1 MHLRVEIMCEIH
13 FSDHK
18 VIRIDWSLITRNPRV
33 PDKVL
38 VECDFKGHK
47 KAFFTDFVICTLPL
61 GYLKKHHESLFYP
74 RLDSPK
80 VRRKKRSIWQC
91 CQLIKWNFSIWHMG
105 TFLVRVGNT
114 VSVKVCYVSSL
125 TFEWKLQRRVCT
137 T

>member
-1 MHLRVEIMCEIH
+1 MHHSYIIWNKPFLHFMHLRVEIMCEIH

-18 VIRIDWSLITRNPRV
+18 VVRIDWSLITRNPRV

-91 CQLIKWNFSIWHMG
+91 CQLIKCG
-105 TFLVRVGNT
+105 TQ
-114 VSVKVCYVSSL
+114 VKILNMTYRYIFGKSWQHC
-125 TFEWKLQRRVCT
+125 KC
-137 T
+137 

>member
-1 MHLRVEIMCEIH
+1 MHLSVEITIEIH

-18 VIRIDWSLITRNPRV
+18 VVRIDWSLITRNPRV

-74 RLDSPK
+74 RLDTPK
-80 VRRKKRSIWQC
+80 VRRKKRSILAVLSTHKMWYSGENSQYD
-91 CQLIKWNFSIWHMG
+91 I
-105 TFLVRVGNT
+105 
-114 VSVKVCYVSSL
+114 
-125 TFEWKLQRRVCT
+125 
-137 T
+137 

>member
-1 MHLRVEIMCEIH
+1 MHVRVKITYKIH

-18 VIRIDWSLITRNPRV
+18 VVRVDWSLITRNPRV

-80 VRRKKRSIWQC
+80 VRRKKRSIVQC
-91 CQLIKWNFSIWHMG
+91 SQLIEFTLLIEIRSTLKNYVMPY
-105 TFLVRVGNT
+105 TF
-114 VSVKVCYVSSL
+114 
-125 TFEWKLQRRVCT
+125 
-137 T
+137 